1 MVIEYLT
8 EIYNLLEEIISLSLS
23 YFVNTEK
30 RIHILYLITSM
41 ILAYYVYRKSKIKT
55 SFFKY
60 LFPKRIWASKSAFV
74 DYSLF
79 CFNSLIKIL
88 FIGPYVIVGL
98 YIAFY
103 VNEYL
108 LIIFGFPTNSLSITQ
123 TLILYT
129 IALTI
134 VGDFF
139 TYLVHYAMHKIPM
152 LWEFHKIHHSATSLN
167 PMTQYRIHPIE
178 LMINN
183 IRSIFV
189 FGLIT
194 GIFDYLSAH
203 QIDKMVFL
211 GVNVF
216 HFVFLLFGSN
226 LRHSHVKLK
235 YPRILE
241 YIFISPF
248 QHQIHHSD
256 NPIHFNKNMGSKLA
270 IWDWLLGT
278 LVLSKSVSRLKFGIG
293 SKESNDYTSLFT
305 NLWMPFKNI
314 GKNIIRY
321 FR

>member
-8 EIYNLLEEIISLSLS
+8 EIYDLLEETISLSLS

-41 ILAYYVYRKSKIKT
+41 ILAYYVYRKSRIKT

-60 LFPKRIWASKSAFV
+60 LFPKKIWASKSAFV

-88 FIGPYVIVGL
+88 FIGPYVIIGL

-108 LIIFGFPTNSLSITQ
+108 LMIFGFPTNSLSIMQ
-123 TLILYT
+123 TLVLYT

-134 VGDFF
+134 IGDFF
-139 TYLVHYAMHKIPM
+139 TYIVHYAMHKIPM

-167 PMTQYRIHPIE
+167 PMTQYRIHPVE
-178 LMINN
+178 LIINN

-203 QIDKMVFL
+203 QVDKMLFL

-216 HFVFLLFGSN
+216 HFVFLLLGSN

-235 YPRILE
+235 YPKILE

-278 LVLSKSVSRLKFGIG
+278 LVLSKSVRRLKFGIG
-293 SKESNDYTSLFT
+293 SKESNNYNSLFT
-305 NLWMPFKNI
+305 NLWMPFRNI
-314 GKNIIRY
+314 GKNLIRY

>member
-1 MVIEYLT
+1 MVVEYLT
-8 EIYNLLEEIISLSLS
+8 EIYDLLEETISLSLS

-30 RIHILYLITSM
+30 RIHILYLVTST
-41 ILAYYVYRKSKIKT
+41 ILAYYVYRKSKIKI

-60 LFPKRIWASKSAFV
+60 LFPKKIWASKSAFV

-88 FIGPYVIVGL
+88 FIGPYVIIGL

-108 LIIFGFPTNSLSITQ
+108 LMIFGFPNNSLGITQ

-129 IALTI
+129 VALTI
-134 VGDFF
+134 IGDFF

-167 PMTQYRIHPIE
+167 PMTQYRIHPVE

-203 QIDKMVFL
+203 QIDKMIFL
-211 GVNVF
+211 GVNIF